1 MLLNKLPTREYELQ
15 LDYFRVL
22 LMLQKDATPPASSE
36 VSKMRE
42 IIKKHVD
49 HPVHTWKNMYKKL
62 E

>member
-1 MLLNKLPTREYELQ
+1 
-15 LDYFRVL
+15 
-22 LMLQKDATPPASSE
+22 MLQKDATPPASSE

-62 E
+62 EQLLDEYEEEGEAID